1 MSKIKNNAIASVQGI
16 TYQNLVAL
24 EKCFELL
31 ESQTLYIEIYGDVT
45 VEKEIQTEVKHE
57 QGYLS
62 NLSHSFWKTISNW
75 LDEDGSSRFLSYKE
89 LVLLTTQKLS
99 ADTLFKDFNE
109 KNFESKLIVLNEI
122 YIDYLSKEGTKSEKT
137 LKYLQNVMDPSK
149 RGKLKILLDK
159 FILVTEAPSYKEIYE
174 RLCQTYTSFL
184 SQGKEQSCVEALI
197 GYVHNEI
204 AQSNG
209 KINYESFTD
218 KKRTLNEQLM
228 SSTFTF
234 PAIYVNYKP
243 SKEEELKALEMP
255 LVKKIHDIDYYEDVG
270 LEAIQHLYRQR
281 KTVSEEMQG
290 YESRDYDIYEDDLKN
305 FHQSEYRLCSLDSN
319 ESTQIK
325 DSKKFYNR
333 VLASPATQ
341 FKNYIDTPIFFR
353 NGYLHELINEDENMV
368 WKLKVDGL

>member
-31 ESQTLYIEIYGDVT
+31 EDQTLYIEIYGDVT
-45 VEKEIQTEVKHE
+45 VEEEFQTEVKHE

-62 NLSHSFWKTISNW
+62 DLSHSFWKTISNW
-75 LDEDGSSRFLSYKE
+75 LDDNDSRFSLYKE

-99 ADTLFKDFNE
+99 SDTLFKNLNE
-109 KNFESKLIVLNEI
+109 KDFDSKLVVLNKI
-122 YIDYLSKEGTKSEKT
+122 YSDYLSKKSTKSEKT
-137 LKYLQNVMDPSK
+137 LNYLENVMDLSK
-149 RGKLKILLDK
+149 RDKLKVLLDK
-159 FILVTEAPSYKEIYE
+159 FVLVTEASSYTEIYE
-174 RLCQTYTSFL
+174 KLCQTYASFL
-184 SQGKEQSCVEALI
+184 PQGKERSCVEALI
-197 GYVHNEI
+197 GYVYNEI

-209 KINYESFTD
+209 KINYEGFTE

-234 PAIYVNYKP
+234 PAVYVNYKP
-243 SKEEELKALEMP
+243 SREEEAKALEMP
-255 LVKKIHDIDYYEDVG
+255 LVKKIHDIDYYDDVG
-270 LEAIQHLYRQR
+270 LEAIQHFYRQR

-290 YESRDYDIYEDDLKN
+290 YESRDYDVYEDDLKN
-305 FHQSEYRLCSLDSN
+305 FHKSEYRLCSLDSN

-325 DSKKFYNR
+325 DSKKFYNK

-341 FKNYIDTPIFFR
+341 FKNYIDTPRFFR
-353 NGYLHELINEDENMV
+353 NGYLHELINDDENMV